1 MLIEEDSMPITDDR
15 EYEAAL
21 EEAVQLLE
29 ACEGREAGNARLLQL
44 LGEIEGYRPMFDLD
58 APPVDPHAAKVQAL
72 IAQAERLRKRVERS
86 GYGGLP
92 EHGPGMG
99 PTTGAQRA

>member
-1 MLIEEDSMPITDDR
+1 MTITNDR

-21 EEAVQLLE
+21 EDAVLLLE

-58 APPVDPHAAKVQAL
+58 GPAADPHSEKAEAL
-72 IAQAERLRKRVERS
+72 IRQAQRLKDRVQRT

-92 EHGPGMG
+92 EDGRGMG
-99 PTTGAQRA
+99 PTTGAQRD

>member
-1 MLIEEDSMPITDDR
+1 MPITNDH

-21 EEAVQLLE
+21 EEAVALLE
-29 ACEGREAGNARLLQL
+29 RCEGREAGNARLLQL

-58 APPVDPHAAKVQAL
+58 EAAPHPSAGRADDLVRQAR
-72 IAQAERLRKRVERS
+72 RLKKRWDEQRS
-86 GYGGLP
+86 GYGGLT
-92 EHGPGMG
+92 EGGQGMG